1 MPKGNKDPRKLR
13 VSASANAMMS
23 TAIRTRAATRSHV
36 SAALFAVDQYT
47 IDSAA
52 DKKIAV
58 ACVAANPSFRARVAA
73 KMAGT
78 SNATLETIS
87 AYASIF
93 SWAPFFFFF
102 WGLFLFSFFFFFL
115 GPFFFFFPF
124 FLGPLFSFFF
134 FFSFEDPLLL
144 CPKKKKKR
152 KEKRKK
158 EKEKKED

>member
-1 MPKGNKDPRKLR
+1 MR
-13 VSASANAMMS
+13 S

-93 SWAPFFFFF
+93 FFLFSWALFFFFAF
-102 WGLFLFSFFFFFL
+102 EDLFLL
-115 GPFFFFFPF
+115 
-124 FLGPLFSFFF
+124 LF
-134 FFSFEDPLLL
+134 
-144 CPKKKKKR
+144 CPKKKR
-152 KEKRKK
+152 KERKK
-158 EKEKKED
+158 EKKGKKGD